1 MGIKKKTTLGKQNML
16 LFSFN
21 QELVQLHLTIISG
34 TPRTSHQA
42 FSPEQKKPTLSTIL
56 SVQTL
61 KQNGIIFRKYKKKYP

>member
-42 FSPEQKKPTLSTIL
+42 FRPEQKKPTLSTIL